1 MAMIN
6 WKNSFKIILHQSLA
20 CCAIIIPSRF
30 LLMIIFTVALRIR
43 QASVLLAFL
52 ALVAASALCADQPT
66 TQIDTRDAA
75 NAIDADWRSV
85 AATTAL
91 RMGLSSRAASL
102 YETLLSENPQKFSA
116 ESRIHLAIAYLQMG
130 ENSRAR
136 EVIQSIPETI
146 VSARRSLYLL
156 IANYRLNRPATIPL
170 LSVTIKEID
179 PGALNRFDLPWFY
192 LLQALALE
200 DSDTIET
207 MADVLSKAREA
218 ATESG
223 QAKLFEALLIRE
235 EMRQAPLDET
245 QLLNLQTRLQAA
257 SGEAAAF
264 PFARQYAIAL
274 HAANRSAEAIATID
288 QQLALATD
296 FGVRERE
303 QLLLLKGMILGADT
317 SDGRAAFRELVRGG
331 SHREAMAI
339 ALQLLAMQALPNS
352 PESANLASFLDELV
366 TRTDPHPLLGEVYLI
381 RAQLS
386 LDRNDIALAEEDARR
401 LLERFPGLDSIHRAY
416 HVLGLAALRRDPPQ
430 YRTAANFFQQYR
442 DAVSDALLKQQ
453 LAIIIGDCYFLNQD
467 FDNAAEFYRLAWQA
481 AESSEPLPP
490 IFLRLISAHLRADS
504 VDQAIEWVDD
514 PNVRDRISAS
524 ALWRAEWNLTRHLGA
539 NNRGEL
545 ALNRIANKLSSFPEA
560 DINLKSLR
568 LRLLWLKTRLSQS
581 LNLGPPPMETLA
593 KLLSGIDD
601 LEDSD
606 EKNML
611 RSEALLLQCEI
622 LLQAGDFDQARD
634 VLLILRNDFAGSP
647 PSDRSFFIEA
657 AYLTRRGEIAASQE
671 RLFEFS
677 QASTQSP
684 LAAQALFDSAIL
696 AEQLGPDL
704 FRESLQRL
712 DRLAEQYPDSP
723 LVFLARL
730 RQGDLLRRL
739 GDFPSAQ
746 SVYETLLARFPE
758 HPMRYAAELGRA
770 DSLLALARNE
780 PNTLAEIQQVYER
793 MLDLP
798 RLTDSIRAE
807 ILYKQA
813 HILVQ
818 RDLGDAA
825 INAFMRLVST
835 FINTDQAAASID
847 ELDENGRYWLARGL
861 LDLGGLL
868 ESDGRLREARRSY
881 LTIERLELPGRQLA
895 RNRADA
901 LRITDSDN

>member
-1 MAMIN
+1 MAKRLQNPFASVATLVCNGFSI
-6 WKNSFKIILHQSLA
+6 S
-20 CCAIIIPSRF
+20 
-30 LLMIIFTVALRIR
+30 LMITSSTAFPIR
-43 QASVLLAFL
+43 RAIGLLAFI
-52 ALVAASALCADQPT
+52 ALVAASALWAAEPT
-66 TQIDTRDAA
+66 EQIDTRDAA
-75 NAIDADWRSV
+75 NTIDADWRSV

-102 YETLLSENPQKFSA
+102 YENLLAEDPQNFSA
-116 ESRIHLAIAYLQMG
+116 ESSIHLAIAYLQMG
-130 ENSRAR
+130 QNNRAKEVLESR
-136 EVIQSIPETI
+136 PEDRLS
-146 VSARRSLYLL
+146 VRRKLYLL
-156 IANYRLNRPATIPL
+156 IANYRLDRSAGISL
-170 LSVTIKEID
+170 LEKHLDAID
-179 PGALNRFDLPWFY
+179 PSELDRFDIPWFH

-200 DSDTIET
+200 QDSAIE
-207 MADVLSKAREA
+207 AIANALNQARDA

-223 QAKLFEALLIRE
+223 QGQLFEALLMRQ
-235 EMRQAPLDET
+235 EMRHSPPDET

-274 HAANRSAEAIATID
+274 HAANRSADAIATID

-296 FGVRERE
+296 FGIRERE

-317 SDGRAAFRELVRGG
+317 SDGRAAFRELIRGG

-339 ALQLLAMQALPNS
+339 ALQLLTMQAPPNS

-366 TRTDPHPLLGEVYLI
+366 TRSDPHPLLGEVFLI

-416 HVLGLAALRRDPPQ
+416 HLLGLAALRRDPPQ

-442 DAVSDALLKQQ
+442 DAVSDPLLRQQ

-504 VDQAIEWVDD
+504 VDQAIEWIDD
-514 PNVRDRISAS
+514 PTVRERISAA
-524 ALWRAEWNLTRHLGA
+524 ALWRAEWNLARHLGA

-545 ALNRIANKLSSFPEA
+545 ALNRIEKSLASFPETA
-560 DINLKSLR
+560 AELQSLR

-581 LNLGPPPMETLA
+581 LNQGPPPMDTLA
-593 KLLSGIDD
+593 QLLTGIDE
-601 LEDSD
+601 LEDTA

-611 RSEALLLQCEI
+611 RSEALLLQSEI

-634 VLLILRNDFAGSP
+634 ILLTLRTDFAGSP
-647 PSDRSFFIEA
+647 PADRSIFIEA
-657 AYLTRRGEIAASQE
+657 AYLTRRGEIATSQE

-677 QASTQSP
+677 QASPQSP

-712 DRLAEQYPDSP
+712 DRLAEQYPESP

-739 GDFPSAQ
+739 GDFASAQ

-780 PNTLAEIQQVYER
+780 PNALAEIQQVYER

-798 RLTDSIRAE
+798 RLTDSVRAE

-818 RDLGDAA
+818 RDLSDAA
-825 INAFMRLVST
+825 INAFMRLVAT
-835 FINTDQAAASID
+835 YINTDEATAKVA

-868 ESDGRLREARRSY
+868 ESKGRLREARRSY
-881 LTIERLELPGRQLA
+881 LTIERLQLPGRQLA

-901 LRITDSDN
+901 LRITDSES

>member
-1 MAMIN
+1 MMN
-6 WKNSFKIILHQSLA
+6 
-20 CCAIIIPSRF
+20 
-30 LLMIIFTVALRIR
+30 FTTAFPIGRANGLIAFPALIV
-43 QASVLLAFL
+43 ASVLG
-52 ALVAASALCADQPT
+52 AAEPT
-66 TQIDTRDAA
+66 AQIDTRDAA

-91 RMGLSSRAASL
+91 RMGLSSRAVSL
-102 YETLLSENPQKFSA
+102 YETLLA
-116 ESRIHLAIAYLQMG
+116 ESPEQFPAESSIHLAVANLQMG
-130 ENSRAR
+130 ENTRAR
-136 EVIQSIPETI
+136 EVLESIPEDV

-156 IANYRLNRPATIPL
+156 IADYRLNRSTTLPL
-170 LSVTIKEID
+170 LNEALKEID
-179 PGALNRFDLPWFY
+179 PSALNHFDLPWFH

-200 DSDTIET
+200 GGGAIESI
-207 MADVLSKAREA
+207 ADVLNEARET

-223 QAKLFEALLIRE
+223 QGKLFEALLMRE
-235 EMRQAPLDET
+235 EMRHAPLDET

-274 HAANRSAEAIATID
+274 HAANRSADAIATID

-317 SDGRAAFRELVRGG
+317 SDGRAAFRELIRGG

-339 ALQLLAMQALPNS
+339 ALQLLAMQAPPNS

-366 TRTDPHPLLGEVYLI
+366 TRSDPHPLLGEVYLI

-386 LDRNDIALAEEDARR
+386 LDRNDIALAEEDAHR

-442 DAVSDALLKQQ
+442 EAVSDPSLRQQ

-481 AESSEPLPP
+481 SESSEPLPP

-514 PNVRDRISAS
+514 PNVRERISAS

-539 NNRGEL
+539 HNRGEL
-545 ALNRIANKLSSFPEA
+545 ALNRITNRLASFPDA
-560 DINLKSLR
+560 DPNLKGLR
-568 LRLLWLKTRLSQS
+568 LRLLWLKARLSQS
-581 LNLGPPPMETLA
+581 LNQGPPPMETLA
-593 KLLSGIDD
+593 QLLAGIDE
-601 LEDSD
+601 LEDSA

-611 RSEALLLQCEI
+611 RSEALLLQSEI
-622 LLQAGDFDQARD
+622 LLQAGDFDQVRD
-634 VLLILRNDFAGSP
+634 VLMTLRTDFTGSP
-647 PSDRSFFIEA
+647 PADRSFFIEA

-677 QASTQSP
+677 QTSPQSP

-712 DRLAEQYPDSP
+712 DRLAEQYPNSP

-746 SVYETLLARFPE
+746 SVYENLLARFPE

-780 PNTLAEIQQVYER
+780 PNALTEIQQVYER

-798 RLTDSIRAE
+798 RLTESVRAE

-818 RDLGDAA
+818 RDLSDAA
-825 INAFMRLVST
+825 INAFMRLVGT
-835 FINTDQAAASID
+835 FISAD
-847 ELDENGRYWLARGL
+847 EATAKVGDLDENGRYWLARGL

-868 ESDGRLREARRSY
+868 ESEGRLREARRSY

-901 LRITDSDN
+901 LRITDSEG